1 MVGWKNRFW
10 KSSVNKT
17 LIYLL
22 VPKKLQNSFFKRL
35 EKAKACLHLHIPI
48 HLLQLSI
55 TSLVSNLSL
64 VTYRFAS
71 SNYKIKFL
79 NLYINLFMT
88 TTSFIISIDTEKNYQ
103 LKGQFFLPPNIY
115 MFKINNRNIR
125 KRCETCLYL
134 TIKTPERHLSFWCFY
149 R

>member
-1 MVGWKNRFW
+1 MLGWKNHLW
-10 KSSVNKT
+10 NSSVNKT

-22 VPKKLQNSFFKRL
+22 VPKKLQNSFSKRL

-64 VTYRFAS
+64 VVTYRFAS

-79 NLYINLFMT
+79 NLYINLFIT
-88 TTSFIISIDTEKNYQ
+88 TTSFIISIETEKNYQ
-103 LKGQFFLPPNIY
+103 LKVNFSFHRT
-115 MFKINNRNIR
+115 F
-125 KRCETCLYL
+125 TCSKS
-134 TIKTPERHLSFWCFY
+134 TIEILENDVKHVYT
-149 R
+149 